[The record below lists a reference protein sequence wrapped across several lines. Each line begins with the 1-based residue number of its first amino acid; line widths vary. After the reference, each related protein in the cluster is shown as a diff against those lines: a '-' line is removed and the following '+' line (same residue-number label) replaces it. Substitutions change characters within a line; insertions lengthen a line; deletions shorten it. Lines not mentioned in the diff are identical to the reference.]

1 MNAQPVRVLQALA
14 EELNY
19 DTTGETKEELVA
31 DILDG
36 QAAAIEAESD
46 DDESGLLTQTELNA
60 LTIAKIKA
68 LAKEKGYTI
77 TQTTKANIITEFLA
91 AQTAA
96 VEEAADA
103 DESGDYSQTELEA
116 LTVEA
121 ILLIAEDKGYTITET
136 EKAAIITEFL
146 AAQEE
151 AASDDDT

>member
-36 QAAAIEAESD
+36 QAAAIEAEAD
-46 DDESGLLTQTELNA
+46 TDEDGTFTEEELTA

-77 TQTTKANIITEFLA
+77 TETT
-91 AQTAA
+91 
-96 VEEAADA
+96 
-103 DESGDYSQTELEA
+103 
-116 LTVEA
+116 
-121 ILLIAEDKGYTITET
+121 
-136 EKAAIITEFL
+136 KAAIIAEFL
-146 AAQEE
+146 EQQG
-151 AASDDDT
+151 

>member
-36 QAAAIEAESD
+36 QAAAIEAEAD

-96 VEEAADA
+96 VEAEADA
-103 DESGDYSQTELEA
+103 DESGDYSQAELEA